1 MAIVPMQDILA
12 LDSQSRMNTPG
23 TIEGNWAWRM
33 QWAQLSDDKLQSFRQ
48 LVEESDRVHA

>member
-1 MAIVPMQDILA
+1 
-12 LDSQSRMNTPG
+12 MNTPG